1 MFLQGLEVS
10 QLLKQHHGDVPVLPK
25 VAQLSSEHNPAL
37 LGTYLD
43 AASSSYLQRSSSSSV
58 CVAFSAGKRKRR
70 VSCGVGAWPCTVS
83 SPCPGPT
90 TCVEHFD
97 LLLCLPQ
104 PSGQG
109 DLSFLQAPARDGHQ
123 GWSGGTAEPTA
134 PQNHTETPHSIPSS
148 TPSLTGA
155 RKDPP
160 VDNRM
165 CPSCVTPQC

>member
-1 MFLQGLEVS
+1 MLPEVS
-10 QLLKQHHGDVPVLPK
+10 W
-25 VAQLSSEHNPAL
+25 LSFEHTPAL

-58 CVAFSAGKRKRR
+58 WVAFSAGKRKRR
-70 VSCGVGAWPCTVS
+70 VSCGVGAWPSMVS

-123 GWSGGTAEPTA
+123 RCTGGTTA
-134 PQNHTETPHSIPSS
+134 VP
-148 TPSLTGA
+148 
-155 RKDPP
+155 
-160 VDNRM
+160 
-165 CPSCVTPQC
+165 TPQPPKIVQRPLTESFPLPHHSLKPGKIHKWIPRCVQAVLSLNVKG